1 MCHKKRESDDETVDC
16 MTGIS
21 PSSTSAAA
29 QTQICRR
36 QASHRSP
43 VH

>member
-1 MCHKKRESDDETVDC
+1 MCHKKRESDDDTVDC
-16 MTGIS
+16 VTGIS
-21 PSSTSAAA
+21 PSSTSAA

-36 QASHRSP
+36 QASHRSR